1 MCERQPKTV
10 PVTAADQ
17 LAGFL
22 VRDSTRFRFLAAD
35 SRFGL
40 LDGSRFSRLPDAQRA
55 VERLARVVQGEGGS
69 AHRRCS

>member
-1 MCERQPKTV
+1 MFERSHTTV

-22 VRDSTRFRFLAAD
+22 VRDAARFRFVAAD
-35 SRFGL
+35 RRFGI

-55 VERLARVVQGEGGS
+55 VDRVANLARDEAGPR
-69 AHRRCS
+69 HRHDA